1 MSAPIWAERRARDS
15 PIICIGMWCRA
26 GVATTILC
34 RYLRQPACYH
44 RVWKTVSNNC
54 GRFSKT
60 SALNYPKDRAIKAMN
75 EKLLKIRTLGEL
87 KSAGYLTMPVRMEM
101 RKNLLERLRSKE
113 QILPGIVGY
122 EETVI
127 PEIENGVLAGHH
139 MIFLGERGQAKSRII
154 RSLVGLLDEHVPI
167 VAGCEIND
175 DPYSPICRRC
185 VKLKEE
191 KGDTIEIGWI
201 GRESRYAEK
210 LATPDVSVAD
220 LIGEI
225 DPIKVAEGR
234 YLADEETIHYGL
246 IPRTNRGIFA
256 INELPDLTEKVQV
269 GLFNLM
275 EEKDVQI
282 KGYKIRLAVDV
293 VFVAS
298 ANPEDYTSRGRIIT
312 PLKDRF
318 DVQIRTHYPKTIEH
332 EISIMEQEAA
342 HPPRAGVDVRIPQFM
357 KDILAQITFEARA
370 SNEINQTSGVSVRVT
385 INNLESLISNAEKRA
400 IINGDTEIVPRLS
413 DLHALYA
420 STAGKLEL
428 EYVGEDK
435 KDDDLIER
443 LVNRAVLKVFDR
455 VVKLDDL
462 KQVAAYFEQGWG
474 VEVSDSAPSSEY
486 MEPLREVTGLREV
499 ITLLGPFETP
509 GLMAAASEFIFEG
522 LHLHQKLNKDRQG
535 GRFAYHA

>member
-1 MSAPIWAERRARDS
+1 
-15 PIICIGMWCRA
+15 
-26 GVATTILC
+26 
-34 RYLRQPACYH
+34 
-44 RVWKTVSNNC
+44 
-54 GRFSKT
+54 
-60 SALNYPKDRAIKAMN
+60 MN
-75 EKLLKIRTLGEL
+75 QELLKLRTLGEL
-87 KSAGYLTMPVRMEM
+87 KRAGHKPLPVRLEM
-101 RKNLLERLRSKE
+101 RNNLVQRLHHKER
-113 QILPGIVGY
+113 ILPGIVGY
-122 EETVI
+122 DDSVV

-154 RSLVGLLDEHVPI
+154 RALCDFLDEQVPA
-167 VAGCEIND
+167 VKGCEIND
-175 DPYSPICRRC
+175 DPYAPICRACR
-185 VKLKEE
+185 KLAAE
-191 KGDTIEIGWI
+191 KGDELEIEWI
-201 GRESRYAEK
+201 GREHRYAEK

-282 KGYKIRLAVDV
+282 KGYKIRLPLDL

-318 DVQIRTHYPKTIEH
+318 DIQIRTHYPKTIED
-332 EISIMEQEAA
+332 EITIMEQEAVY
-342 HPPRAGVDVRIPQFM
+342 PPRNGMEVRTPQFL
-357 KDILAQITFEARA
+357 KDILAQITFEARG
-370 SNEINQTSGVSVRVT
+370 SNEINQSSGVSVRVT
-385 INNLESLISNAEKRA
+385 INNFESALSNAEKRA
-400 IINGDTEIVPRLS
+400 IRNSENEIVPRLS
-413 DLHALYA
+413 DLHSLYA
-420 STAGKLEL
+420 STAGKIEL

-435 KDDDLIER
+435 KEDDLIER
-443 LVNRAVLKVFDR
+443 LINRAVLKVFDR
-455 VVKLDDL
+455 YLKLDDL
-462 KQVAAYFEQGWG
+462 KRVIAYFEQGWG

-486 MEPLREVTGLREV
+486 MEPLREVTGLREA
-499 ITLLGPFETP
+499 IASLGPFETP
-509 GLMAAASEFIFEG
+509 GLMASASEFIFEG